1 MQQQPYVIYRFFAA
15 EDERTVVELHFD
27 SDSYRLQVPVASPRP
42 DWARLNFNRCSNCTL
57 AEAAYCPAALAVAQ
71 FLPLFESRV
80 SYERAVVEVETPLR
94 TIVSKTTFQYGIA
107 GLIGL
112 AMATSG
118 CPRTLFLR
126 PMARTHLPFAS
137 EGETVLRAMAF
148 HLLGQYVAN
157 SRRHSDVPISLE
169 RLKDDYA
176 HLSTVN
182 AAMAERLRATITRD
196 AAVNAIIILDSFAL
210 ITPENIDGGFA
221 DVVSFFDIE
230 GRERGAP

>member
-1 MQQQPYVIYRFFAA
+1 MPQSVIYRFFAA
-15 EDERTVVELHFD
+15 RDERTEVGLRFD
-27 SDSYRLQVPVASPRP
+27 PETFRLEIPEDGARP
-42 DWARLNFNRCSNCTL
+42 QWAKLNFQRCPNCNL
-57 AEAAYCPAALAVAQ
+57 PDQEDCPAALALAQ
-71 FLPLFESRV
+71 FLPFFATRI
-80 SYERAVVEVETPLR
+80 SYEKAVVEVETPLR

-118 CPRTLFLR
+118 CPRTFFLR

-137 EGETVLRAMAF
+137 EQETVLRSLAF

-157 SRRHSDVPISLE
+157 KKSGVSAPLSLE
-169 RLKDDYA
+169 KLKSDYE

-182 AAMAERLRATITRD
+182 ACMAERVRSAIKLD

-210 ITPENIDGGFA
+210 IAPENIDGNFDDIRHFFA
-221 DVVSFFDIE
+221 TE
-230 GRERGAP
+230 